1 MTAIPLLAPQGMMT
15 DTEAPGMIRGIGNE
29 IVIEITTVIET
40 VILTDGTRVEQ
51 DDIEKDQ

>member
-1 MTAIPLLAPQGMMT
+1 MTAIPLLAPRGMMK
-15 DTEAPGMIRGIGNE
+15 DTEAPGMIRETGNE

-40 VILTDGTRVEQ
+40 VTWTEGTHADQ